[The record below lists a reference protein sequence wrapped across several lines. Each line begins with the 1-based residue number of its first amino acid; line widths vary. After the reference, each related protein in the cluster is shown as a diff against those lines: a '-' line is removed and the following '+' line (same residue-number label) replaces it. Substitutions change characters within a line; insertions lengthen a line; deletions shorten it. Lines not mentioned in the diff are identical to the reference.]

1 MGHKGSME
9 SRYTTNKGILPD
21 VLTAEMREAFLR
33 SEEHLEQA
41 NADPLLE
48 QRAEAQ
54 SILETATP
62 EQLDLVLKVLMAPA
76 RQAKPDGCDR

>member
-1 MGHKGSME
+1 ME
-9 SRYTTNKGILPD
+9 SRYTTNKGMLPEA
-21 VLTAEMREAFLR
+21 LTAEMREVFLR
-33 SEEHLEQA
+33 SEELLEQT

-62 EQLDLVLKVLMAPA
+62 EQLDLVLKVLLSPA
-76 RQAKPDGCDR
+76 RQAKPDGCDQ